1 MALRSL
7 EPPEASLHLL
17 WRAGVAELAAQR
29 RHALCIRWACRTDL
43 DGHPSFLL
51 PVLPGRDQG
60 CISAWSRMVA
70 RKPFIIA
77 SAVAAPAR
85 AARRLRTL
93 RRRPRAAAFPRCAC
107 GWLCRCRT
115 AQARPPAPASG

>member
-1 MALRSL
+1 MALRAL
-7 EPPEASLHLL
+7 EPPKAFLDLL

-29 RHALCIRWACRTDL
+29 RHALCIRWARGTYL

-51 PVLPGRDQG
+51 AVLPGRDQG
-60 CISAWSRMVA
+60 RFSASSRMVA

-93 RRRPRAAAFPRCAC
+93 RRKPRAATFPR
-107 GWLCRCRT
+107 
-115 AQARPPAPASG
+115 